1 MEISRE
7 RESSRERGRAW
18 HRRVTATTP
27 MEISRER
34 ERERGRSRGREGG
47 RVEMAYPAEAA
58 PNPSTRDPAR
68 GREGG
73 RVEMAYPAETTANP
87 STRDPA
93 RGRARETLARGA
105 TRANAPASELPRVGS
120 LATERRPKWPYEPG
134 LVERW
139 VLQQARQAPTPTQVT
154 KQHAPSD
161 FCIPWVLHAHIQVTK
176 QVDTDC
182 RTTAGAPASLVRSC
196 RVIRLLSSC
205 PRETQPALANNC
217 CLCKTASNLGECA
230 GRDRTHGRDNA

>member
-1 MEISRE
+1 
-7 RESSRERGRAW
+7 
-18 HRRVTATTP
+18 
-27 MEISRER
+27 
-34 ERERGRSRGREGG
+34 
-47 RVEMAYPAEAA
+47 MAYPAEAA

-105 TRANAPASELPRVGS
+105 ARANAPASELPRVGS

-176 QVDTDC
+176 QVVCKPTWV
-182 RTTAGAPASLVRSC
+182 AARS
-196 RVIRLLSSC
+196 IGFWL
-205 PRETQPALANNC
+205 P
-217 CLCKTASNLGECA
+217 LCKQTLKLIYVLDSAFDLLDTLCKPTCLLLMGGCVCYLG
-230 GRDRTHGRDNA
+230 GPY

>member
-1 MEISRE
+1 
-7 RESSRERGRAW
+7 
-18 HRRVTATTP
+18 
-27 MEISRER
+27 
-34 ERERGRSRGREGG
+34 
-47 RVEMAYPAEAA
+47 MAYPAEAA

-105 TRANAPASELPRVGS
+105 ARANAPASELPRVGS

-139 VLQQARQAPTPTQVT
+139 VLQQARQAPTPTQLSVRNCFIRG
-154 KQHAPSD
+154 SVVRY
-161 FCIPWVLHAHIQVTK
+161 VLLPQDG
-176 QVDTDC
+176 VDVDILHDAT
-182 RTTAGAPASLVRSC
+182 R
-196 RVIRLLSSC
+196 
-205 PRETQPALANNC
+205 REAR
-217 CLCKTASNLGECA
+217 G
-230 GRDRTHGRDNA
+230 G